1 MKVLFFVAVI
11 IAFVT
16 CNAMAQS
23 ESDVKPDFTKTIAAK
38 NFEKDFG
45 SLLKQKLNT
54 EDDVITLTTDSK
66 GAIKV
71 DLYKLGAAFEDG
83 DDDSKENDDKDYGDD
98 DYKEA
103 SDDDYKE
110 DPNLKNEDFFDTE
123 EVCKGKADSAFAKCV
138 KAALSKGKSISVWKD
153 EKGKY
158 HAER

>member
-16 CNAMAQS
+16 SNVIAQS

-54 EDDVITLTTDSK
+54 EDAIITLTTDSK
-66 GAIKV
+66 GAVKV

-83 DDDSKENDDKDYGDD
+83 DDDSKENDDDDDDD

-103 SDDDYKE
+103 PDDDYKE
-110 DPNLKNEDFFDTE
+110 DPNLKNEDLFDVE

-138 KAALSKGKSISVWKD
+138 KAALSKGKSITVWKD
-153 EKGKY
+153 EDGKY